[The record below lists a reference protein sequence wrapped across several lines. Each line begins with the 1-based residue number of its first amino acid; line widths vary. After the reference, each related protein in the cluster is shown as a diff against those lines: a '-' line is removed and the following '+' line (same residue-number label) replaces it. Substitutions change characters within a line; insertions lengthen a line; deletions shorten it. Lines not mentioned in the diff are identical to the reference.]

1 MIVELGSVIKDV
13 TNKAS
18 STQRPASALFGIVS
32 ALLILNG
39 CSALRVIEPDT
50 IRPEFEHISHATQ
63 HQPFTTSPT
72 NYGANIASIIA
83 HWDTPKDTYLEL
95 GEGMSLDR
103 EWYGREC
110 GEIAGPREQFT
121 LRVGYVFHTNK
132 ADH

>member
-1 MIVELGSVIKDV
+1 MIVKSC
-13 TNKAS
+13 AA
-18 STQRPASALFGIVS
+18 PAISARTLVGRLFGIVS

-39 CSALRVIEPDT
+39 CSVLKVIEPDT
-50 IRPEFEHISHATQ
+50 VRPEFEHISHATQ
-63 HQPFTTSPT
+63 HQPFTNSPT
-72 NYGANIASIIA
+72 NYGANIASIIV

-121 LRVGYVFHTNK
+121 LRVGYVFRTNK
-132 ADH
+132 AAH